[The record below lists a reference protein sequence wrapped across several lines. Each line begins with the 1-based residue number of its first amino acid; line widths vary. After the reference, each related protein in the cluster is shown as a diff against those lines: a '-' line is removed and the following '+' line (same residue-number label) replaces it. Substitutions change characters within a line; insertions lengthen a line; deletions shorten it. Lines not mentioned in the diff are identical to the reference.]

1 DNRREN
7 VFVGPVLARAVVLR
21 RTLLDADLAEEVQ
34 ALELLVAL
42 GTSSARLRG
51 DISRIQAQG
60 RVEDGLDA
68 ATANFDSLGV
78 IRAFDDPVLPKL
90 SLCGF
95 AGERGDFERQHRTV
109 AVSGKLEHP
118 VFARA
123 AALNVQ
129 AAGGDS
135 VRWDELPLWR
145 GIGVVVRHR
154 VPPRFERIARM
165 KQR

>member
-1 DNRREN
+1 RDGRHGGWRRRAGWRGRPGHCWAAAVKRGRLRDRVPFPPVGRDNRREN

-21 RTLLDADLAEEVQ
+21 RSLLDADLAEEVQ

-95 AGERGDFERQHRTV
+95 AVEQGDFERQHRTV
-109 AVSGKLEHP
+109 AVSG
-118 VFARA
+118 
-123 AALNVQ
+123 
-129 AAGGDS
+129 
-135 VRWDELPLWR
+135 
-145 GIGVVVRHR
+145 
-154 VPPRFERIARM
+154 
-165 KQR
+165 